1 MKVGG
6 WGGTHRDE
14 RELEAARLCRNN
26 APSRVGALHFA
37 APSSGCHQHE
47 APGDAAA
54 LFFFYC
60 LPPDFFCF
68 SLSRAVLCPRVLVS
82 PGCGVTVSPTPL
94 GCCRATPRSAAPGAV
109 LGSRLS
115 PLAGSVLG

>member
-54 LFFFYC
+54 LFF
-60 LPPDFFCF
+60 LLF
-68 SLSRAVLCPRVLVS
+68 SKSERTLEDSYVS
-82 PGCGVTVSPTPL
+82 L
-94 GCCRATPRSAAPGAV
+94 
-109 LGSRLS
+109 
-115 PLAGSVLG
+115 

>member
-1 MKVGG
+1 MNGSWKLHVCAGIMPRAG
-6 WGGTHRDE
+6 WGLCT
-14 RELEAARLCRNN
+14 LLLPAVAATNTRPPVML
-26 APSRVGALHFA
+26 L
-37 APSSGCHQHE
+37 
-47 APGDAAA
+47 